1 MSVSSSVYRGGAWVA
16 CSTLR
21 SAVAACPH
29 ALLRGDAPNLAH
41 ILLGE
46 PEVAIRPGCDALR
59 SALGRGDTEPG
70 EAAAGRDAPDG
81 VADGFREPEVAIR
94 PGCDAMRRAGTI
106 GPTDRYQAELG
117 DAATG
122 GDAPDLVPILLGEPE
137 VAIRPGCDAIQAA
150 TINGRTGRWQGELGD
165 AARGGDA
172 PNLAPIKFREPE
184 VAIRPGRDADGEA
197 TLRLDVELGD
207 GPTGGDASDL
217 VPTGVGKPEVA
228 IRPGGDAPSAIGRG
242 EQGDAATGGDAPD
255 LARAITCEPEIAIRP
270 GGDAERAIGHGELGD
285 AATGGDA
292 PDLARAIREPEV
304 AIRPGGDVERR
315 ALRRDGVLG
324 DGACCG
330 PDGSAAQAQQTDTG
344 NYGGEKCGQVRP
356 PSRTIHGSFSF
367 IGVATHRY
375 QEDVSSSLQP
385 GVWAA
390 GQRPGAE
397 PAARVG
403 TAGSKVSAPRM
414 STIGPVNKRERTNV
428 GSTWASQSFLQ
439 AHQPCNQDRF
449 TRLKI
454 CSTICFSSSERK

>member
-29 ALLRGDAPNLAH
+29 ALLRGDPPNLAH

-217 VPTGVGKPEVA
+217 VPTGVGKPEV
-228 IRPGGDAPSAIGRG
+228 
-242 EQGDAATGGDAPD
+242 
-255 LARAITCEPEIAIRP
+255 AIRP

>member
-1 MSVSSSVYRGGAWVA
+1 MAAWLTARVNPTIYVPITTVKRRWEGLRGIVGLTLAVNLVSCGQPGLSRRAKRRSQSVRSVSTSRALERSSQTSSSVPRTNIRASAARCIWPPESLTPLVPITASYTAPCSTSAGTARRQGSVSFFFFLCGAAPGCHVSVSSSVYRGGAWVA

-29 ALLRGDAPNLAH
+29 ALLRGDPPNLAH

-70 EAAAGRDAPDG
+70 EAAAGRDAPD
-81 VADGFREPEVAIR
+81 
-94 PGCDAMRRAGTI
+94 
-106 GPTDRYQAELG
+106 
-117 DAATG
+117 
-122 GDAPDLVPILLGEPE
+122 
-137 VAIRPGCDAIQAA
+137 
-150 TINGRTGRWQGELGD
+150 
-165 AARGGDA
+165 
-172 PNLAPIKFREPE
+172 
-184 VAIRPGRDADGEA
+184 
-197 TLRLDVELGD
+197 
-207 GPTGGDASDL
+207 L
-217 VPTGVGKPEVA
+217 VPTGVGKPEV
-228 IRPGGDAPSAIGRG
+228 
-242 EQGDAATGGDAPD
+242 
-255 LARAITCEPEIAIRP
+255 AIRP